1 MIRKIMVSLF
11 LIVLTLLPV
20 SSRADV
26 IVRTMY
32 GANGCGS
39 FVALEVTIEF
49 TPTGGDFVAGT
60 GTATASFTLENI
72 SGLQPFQDPAIG
84 NPIATGFMFNVP
96 PDAVITGRD
105 SWVLAGSSVYSTG
118 VKMSGKMYPPGCSTL
133 GADELYNNWYELQ
146 DMGVAGSYGIFTNS
160 IETNNGVKGGILDP
174 EVLINCELQG
184 DVFSPLFIVGHVK
197 HVITLESLGTE
208 LDTAEDFLSLC
219 SIVPGEQVS
228 SAFVAKFQGA
238 DEGGELSCRV
248 HDVGYCGP
256 IDNEEKSW
264 GSIKNMYRE

>member
-1 MIRKIMVSLF
+1 MIRKIMVLLF
-11 LIVLTLLPV
+11 LVVLTLLPV

-32 GANGCGS
+32 GANSCGS
-39 FVALEVTIEF
+39 FVALEVTIEL
-49 TPTGGDFVAGT
+49 TPTGGDFAAGT
-60 GTATASFTLENI
+60 GTATASFTLENT
-72 SGLQPFQDPAIG
+72 SGLHPFQDPAIG
-84 NPIATGFMFNVP
+84 NPIATGFMFNLP

-105 SWVLAGSSVYSTG
+105 TWVLAGSSIYSTG
-118 VKMSGKMYPPGCSTL
+118 VKMCGKQVPKGCRTL
-133 GADELYNNWYELQ
+133 GADELYNDWYELHN
-146 DMGVAGSYGIFTNS
+146 MGVSGSYGIFTNS
-160 IETNNGVKGGILDP
+160 IETNNGVKAGILDP

-184 DVFSPLFIVGHVK
+184 DVFSPLFIAGHVK
-197 HVITLESLGTE
+197 HVVTLESLGTE

-228 SAFVAKFQGA
+228 SALVAKFQGA

-248 HDVGYCGP
+248 HDVGFCVVNAT
-256 IDNEEKSW
+256 DEKSW